1 MAGQGTVGLEII
13 EQVPDVDAVLVP
25 VGGGG
30 LLAGVATAIK
40 HLKPNVLIYV
50 SLLFQQTYFYTAISL
65 HATCMPPIMS
75 AQETV
80 KTLAGE

>member
-1 MAGQGTVGLEII
+1 MAGQGTMGLEII

-40 HLKPNVLIYV
+40 HLKPHVLIYV
-50 SLLFQQTYFYTAISL
+50 STYLTYSYHVGATDIIMHNVSL
-65 HATCMPPIMS
+65 WTQHFSLYIVT
-75 AQETV
+75 
-80 KTLAGE
+80 